1 MKMIMNEIEDFL
13 KYIYLEKKYS
23 GNTLRA
29 YKKDLHD
36 FYQFINKN
44 SLSNWTKLKKK
55 HIHEYLYYLSVKKL
69 SAKTVARKLA
79 SVKSLFN
86 FLVKENVLENNI
98 TKSVTSPKLDKKLP
112 VFLNKDQI
120 SLLLNLSDSS
130 DYNELRNNLILEIF
144 YSTGIRIS
152 ELVKIKI
159 VDINLVDNSIN
170 ILGKGNKKR
179 IVIIGNY
186 AKKKLEDYLN
196 YDDVEKSDYLFQ
208 KLRKSKNNYLSERTV
223 FNIVKKYTAKVTRNE
238 KISPHSLRHTFATHL
253 LNNGAD
259 LMSVKE
265 LLGHK
270 DLSSTQIYT
279 HVNISELRKS
289 FKKAHPH
296 AK

>member
-1 MKMIMNEIEDFL
+1 MIMNEIEDFL

-98 TKSVTSPKLDKKLP
+98 TKSVTSPKLDKRLP

-159 VDINLVDNSIN
+159 VDINLVDSSIN

>member
-1 MKMIMNEIEDFL
+1 MIKSEIDNFL
-13 KYIYLEKKYS
+13 NYIYFEKKYS
-23 GNTLRA
+23 SNTLRA
-29 YKKDLHD
+29 YKKDLND
-36 FYQFINKN
+36 FYQFIDKN
-44 SLSNWTKLKKK
+44 SFSSWCDIKKK
-55 HIHEYLYYLSVKKL
+55 HIHEYLYFLSVKKL
-69 SAKTVARKLA
+69 TSKTVSRKLA
-79 SVKSLFN
+79 SIKSLFN
-86 FLVKENVLENNI
+86 FLVKNNILENNVI
-98 TKSVTSPKLDKKLP
+98 KSVPSPKSDKKLP
-112 VFLNKDQI
+112 VFLNRDQI
-120 SLLLNLSDSS
+120 SLLLDLDQSNNFD
-130 DYNELRNNLILEIF
+130 ELRNNLILEIF
-144 YSTGIRIS
+144 YSTGVRIS

-159 VDINLVDNSIN
+159 NDINLLDNSIS

-196 YDDVEKSDYLFQ
+196 CDNVKSSEYLFQ
-208 KLRKSKNNYLSERTV
+208 KVRRSKNDYLSERSV

-238 KISPHSLRHTFATHL
+238 QISPHALRHTFATHL

-279 HVNISELRKS
+279 HVNISELKKS

>member
-1 MKMIMNEIEDFL
+1 MP
-13 KYIYLEKKYS
+13 
-23 GNTLRA
+23 
-29 YKKDLHD
+29 
-36 FYQFINKN
+36 
-44 SLSNWTKLKKK
+44 
-55 HIHEYLYYLSVKKL
+55 
-69 SAKTVARKLA
+69 
-79 SVKSLFN
+79 
-86 FLVKENVLENNI
+86 
-98 TKSVTSPKLDKKLP
+98 SPKLDKKLP
-112 VFLNKDQI
+112 IFLNQDQI
-120 SLLLNLSDSS
+120 SLLLKLTDSS
-130 DYNELRNNLILEIF
+130 NFNELRNNLILEIF
-144 YSTGIRIS
+144 YSTGVRIS

-159 VDINLVDNSIN
+159 EDINLADNSIS
-170 ILGKGNKKR
+170 ILGKGNKRR

-196 YDDVEKSDYLFQ
+196 CDNIKNSEYLFR
-208 KLRKSKNNYLSERTV
+208 KARKSKNNYLSERSV
-223 FNIVKKYTAKVTRNE
+223 FNIVKRYTAKVTQNE
-238 KISPHSLRHTFATHL
+238 QISPHALRHTFATHL

>member
-1 MKMIMNEIEDFL
+1 MRKTKIDDFIN
-13 KYIYLEKKYS
+13 YIHLEKKYS
-23 GNTLRA
+23 YHTIRA
-29 YKKDLHD
+29 YKKDLYD
-36 FYQFINKN
+36 FYNFINKHSVSSFIN
-44 SLSNWTKLKKK
+44 IKKK
-55 HIHEYLYYLSVKKL
+55 HIHEYLYFLSIKQL
-69 SAKTVARKLA
+69 SNKTVSRKLA
-79 SVKSLFN
+79 CLKSLFD
-86 FLVKENVLENNI
+86 FLVKNDIIKNNVV
-98 TKSVTSPKLDKKLP
+98 KSVPSPKLDKKLP
-112 VFLNKDQI
+112 VFLNQDQI
-120 SLLLNLSDSS
+120 SLLLNLSDCN
-130 DYNELRNNLILEIF
+130 DIIEIRNNLILEIF

-152 ELVKIKI
+152 ELVRIEKK
-159 VDINLVDNSIN
+159 DIDMDKNSIS
-170 ILGKGNKKR
+170 ILGKGDKRR

-196 YDDVEKSDYLFQ
+196 YDDGNNSEYLFS
-208 KLRKSKNNYLSERTV
+208 KIRKSKNNHISERTV
-223 FNIVKKYTAKVTRNE
+223 FNIVKKYAFKITRNE

-279 HVNISELRKS
+279 HVNISELKKH

>member
-1 MKMIMNEIEDFL
+1 MIKNKIDDFL
-13 KYIYLEKKYS
+13 NYICIEKKYS
-23 GNTLRA
+23 SNTLRA
-29 YKKDLHD
+29 YKKDLND

-44 SLSNWTKLKKK
+44 SFSSWDDIKKK
-55 HIHEYLYYLSVKKL
+55 HIHEYLYFLSVKKL
-69 SAKTVARKLA
+69 TSKTVSRKLA
-79 SVKSLFN
+79 SIKSLFN
-86 FLVKENVLENNI
+86 FLVKNNI
-98 TKSVTSPKLDKKLP
+98 LKNNISKSVPSPKLDKKLP
-112 VFLNKDQI
+112 VFLNQDQI
-120 SLLLNLSDSS
+120 SLILKLDESS
-130 DYNELRNNLILEIF
+130 SFNELRNNLILEIF
-144 YSTGIRIS
+144 YSTGVRIS

-159 VDINLVDNSIN
+159 KDINLVDNSIR

-186 AKKKLEDYLN
+186 AKKKLQDYLN
-196 YDDVEKSDYLFQ
+196 FDNVKDAEYLFQ
-208 KLRKSKNNYLSERTV
+208 KARKSKNNYLSERSV

-238 KISPHSLRHTFATHL
+238 QISPHALRHTFATHL

-265 LLGHK
+265 LLGHE

>member
-1 MKMIMNEIEDFL
+1 MIKSEIDNFL
-13 KYIYLEKKYS
+13 NYIYFEKKYS
-23 GNTLRA
+23 SNTLRA
-29 YKKDLHD
+29 YKKDLND

-44 SLSNWTKLKKK
+44 SFSSWCDIKKK
-55 HIHEYLYYLSVKKL
+55 HIHEYLYFLSVKKL
-69 SAKTVARKLA
+69 TSKTVSRKLA
-79 SVKSLFN
+79 SIKSLFN
-86 FLVKENVLENNI
+86 FLVKNNILENNVI
-98 TKSVTSPKLDKKLP
+98 KSVPSPKLDKKLP
-112 VFLNKDQI
+112 VFLNRDQI
-120 SLLLNLSDSS
+120 SLLLELDKSNNFD
-130 DYNELRNNLILEIF
+130 ELRNNLILEIF
-144 YSTGIRIS
+144 YSTGVRIS

-159 VDINLVDNSIN
+159 KDINLLDNSIS

-196 YDDVEKSDYLFQ
+196 YDNVKDSEYLFQ
-208 KLRKSKNNYLSERTV
+208 KMRRSKNGYLSERSV

-238 KISPHSLRHTFATHL
+238 QISPHALRHTFATHL

-279 HVNISELRKS
+279 HVNISELKKS

>member
-1 MKMIMNEIEDFL
+1 MIMNEIEDFL

-98 TKSVTSPKLDKKLP
+98 TKSVTSPKLDKRLP

>member
-1 MKMIMNEIEDFL
+1 MIKAEVDDFL
-13 KYIYLEKKYS
+13 SYIYLEKKYS
-23 GNTLRA
+23 SHTLRA
-29 YKKDLHD
+29 YKKDLND
-36 FYQFINKN
+36 FYKFINKN
-44 SLSNWTKLKKK
+44 SISSWNDIKKT
-55 HIHEYLYYLSVKKL
+55 HIHEYLYFLSVKKL
-69 SAKTVARKLA
+69 TSKTVSRKLA
-79 SVKSLFN
+79 SIKSLFN
-86 FLVKENVLENNI
+86 FLVKKNILENNVS
-98 TKSVTSPKLDKKLP
+98 KSVPSPKLDKKLP
-112 VFLNKDQI
+112 VFLNQDQI
-120 SLLLNLSDSS
+120 SLLLKLTDSS
-130 DYNELRNNLILEIF
+130 NFNELRNNLILEIF
-144 YSTGIRIS
+144 YSTGVRIS

-159 VDINLVDNSIN
+159 EDINLADNLIS
-170 ILGKGNKKR
+170 ILGKGNKRR

-196 YDDVEKSDYLFQ
+196 CDNIKNSEYLFQ
-208 KLRKSKNNYLSERTV
+208 KARKSKNNYLSERSV
-223 FNIVKKYTAKVTRNE
+223 FNIVKRYTSKVTQNE
-238 KISPHSLRHTFATHL
+238 QISPHALRHTFATHL